1 MKPGVFIPRLFRYLK
16 KDWAAG
22 IMLTVLVLA
31 AFSLELPP
39 LKSLEYSAYDLLS
52 AFRGEKAS
60 EAVVIVAIGERSE
73 DSIGRWPWP
82 RAHVAEL
89 ISRISKYRPRVIGV
103 DVLYPDREYNPA
115 LEEIRKAV
123 KALRGSKSKEAKN
136 IYRTLRKA
144 ERNADSDSMI
154 VSSANSARGLVMP
167 LFFHLGEP
175 GDNGAKAPVFLR
187 RNSVVV
193 NRKPGGLRGVKSDL
207 FALGNPLSSLFGRSL
222 RASSVLHPFDELAS
236 KAGGLGHVNRIAD
249 RDGTLRGESLFIN
262 YGGRYYP
269 SFSLQMAL
277 KYFSK
282 NLKDFR
288 GRGSAGKAG
297 KLTFGGMMVPAG
309 RNYRMLVGYAGKDA
323 FPVYAGVDVLEGKVK
338 DGAFRDKAV
347 LVGYTGSGA
356 EVYETPAGGAVTGVE
371 ATANAVN
378 SIIKGKSVSHPSWAF
393 GVEAGVI
400 LYFGIFVSF
409 IFPRVKARVGALM
422 IAFSL
427 VPLFGM
433 AAFIFVKF
441 GYWLMV
447 VSPAFLL
454 VMGYAVN
461 LSRRFVSLG
470 RKEAAIAEV
479 IESNK
484 MLGLSFQGQ
493 GMFDLALEKFMKCP
507 VEDESVKE
515 LLYNLGLDFERKR
528 MFGKARNVYER
539 ILRAGRF
546 KDVKDR
552 IKMLDA
558 GGSGTLFGAAST
570 QATMM
575 LSGAGARPTLGRYEV
590 LRELGRGAMGT
601 VYLGKDPRINREVAI
616 KTLRY
621 DELEQNQLEEVKKR
635 FFQEAEAA
643 GRLSHPNIMT
653 IYDVGEEQ
661 DMAYIAMELLSGKD
675 LTSQCQK
682 ENLLPVKEVLRV
694 GGAVAEAL
702 DYAHENGVVHRDI
715 KPANI
720 MLLENGVV
728 KVTDFGIARV
738 VESSKTHSGMIL
750 GTPSYMSPEQASGS
764 KVGGPS
770 DLFSLGVVLY
780 ELMSGEKPFGGDSI
794 ASIMYSIANGSY
806 KSIKKANPDI
816 PDCCASIVRKL
827 MSKELKNRYGTGR
840 EAAKDI
846 SGCLKRL
853 G

>member
-1 MKPGVFIPRLFRYLK
+1 MFRYLK

-22 IMLTVLVLA
+22 ILLTALVLA
-31 AFSLELPP
+31 VFSLELPP
-39 LKSLEYSAYDLLS
+39 LSSLEYTSYDLL
-52 AFRGEKAS
+52 AWLREEKAS
-60 EAVVIVAIGERSE
+60 DAVVIVAIEDRSE
-73 DSIGRWPWP
+73 DAVGRWPWP

-89 ISRISKYRPRVIGV
+89 ISGISKHRPRVIGV
-103 DVLYPDREYNPA
+103 DVLYPDTEYNPA

-123 KALRGSKSKEAKN
+123 KALRRGKSKEARD
-136 IYRTLRKA
+136 IYRALRRA
-144 ERNADSDSMI
+144 ERNADSDSVL
-154 VSSANSARGLVMP
+154 VSSSNSARGLVMP
-167 LFFHLGEP
+167 LFFQFGEP
-175 GDNGAKAPVFLR
+175 VDNSAKAPVFLR

-193 NRKPGGLRGVKSDL
+193 DGNQGGLKGVKGDL
-207 FALGNPLSSLFGRSL
+207 LALGNPLSFLFGGGP

-236 KAGGLGHVNRIAD
+236 KAGALGHVNHIPD
-249 RDGTLRGESLFIN
+249 RDGKLRGETLFIN
-262 YGGRYYP
+262 YGGRHYP
-269 SFSLQMAL
+269 SFSLQMAI
-277 KYFSK
+277 KYFGK
-282 NLKDFR
+282 DLKDI
-288 GRGSAGKAG
+288 GGSGSTGKSG
-297 KLTFGGMMVPAG
+297 KLTFGGMTVPAG
-309 RNYRMLVGYAGKDA
+309 RNYRMLVGYAGKEA
-323 FPVYAGVDVLEGKVK
+323 FPVYSGVDVLEGKVET
-338 DGAFRDKAV
+338 GAFRDKAV

-356 EVYETPAGGAVTGVE
+356 EVYKAPAGGAITGVE

-378 SIIKGKSVSHPSWAF
+378 SIIMGKGVSHPSWAF

-409 IFPRVKARVGALM
+409 IFPRVKARVGAFM

-427 VPLFGM
+427 VPLFGLS
-433 AAFIFVKF
+433 AFLFLKF
-441 GYWLMV
+441 GYWLKV

-454 VMGYAVN
+454 VTGYAVN
-461 LSRRFVSLG
+461 LSKRYVSLG

-493 GMFDLALEKFMKCP
+493 GMLDLALEKFMKCP
-507 VEDESVKE
+507 VEEESVRE

-528 MFGKARNVYER
+528 MFGKARSVYER
-539 ILRAGRF
+539 ILRAGKF

-558 GGSGTLFGAAST
+558 GGSGTMFGAAST

-575 LSGAGARPTLGRYEV
+575 LSGTGTRPTLGRYEV

-621 DELEQNQLEEVKKR
+621 DELEHDQLEDVKKR

-661 DMAYIAMELLSGKD
+661 DMAYIAMELLGGKD
-675 LTSQCQK
+675 LTSHCQK
-682 ENLLPVKEVLRV
+682 ENLLPVKEVMRV

-720 MLLENGVV
+720 MLLENGTV

-738 VESSKTHSGMIL
+738 VESSKTHSGQIL
-750 GTPSYMSPEQASGS
+750 GTPSYMSPEQASGTR
-764 KVGGPS
+764 VGGQS
-770 DLFSLGVVLY
+770 DLYSLGVVLY
-780 ELMSGEKPFGGDSI
+780 ELMSGEKPFIGESI
-794 ASIMYSIANGSY
+794 ASIMYSIAKGSY
-806 KSIKKANPDI
+806 KPVKKAAPDI

-827 MSKELKNRYGTGR
+827 MSKELKKRYGKGR
-840 EAAKDI
+840 EAAGDI
-846 SGCLKRL
+846 NSCLKKL